1 MAQHILCA
9 IGIGLML
16 AGCGTTVP
24 EIQENPRYPD
34 PERLVV
40 AVVGSIHCELRNAI
54 TYVINS
60 DRSRYWDHGWPLEA
74 DWLNNW
80 GAQIQITLTIDE
92 QSSLSP
98 SGLYFPTKIFSL
110 FGGASVSSDAVRT
123 DTLNYYYTV
132 KELYRLG
139 KGCAPNTIAS
149 FADHPTGSLLIQS
162 DLKLKEW
169 LLSVVQSQAVG
180 DISITA
186 NNKNAKNAI
195 THQVTFKIISSGNI
209 TPTWKLV
216 HATINP
222 TVPLF
227 LASRSRTHDLLIT
240 FGPNVEAP
248 DGSSSL
254 GVGTPAAGAN
264 LAAQIGIATSSQM
277 INNRLP

>member
-1 MAQHILCA
+1 MAKHILPV
-9 IGIGLML
+9 IGVALML
-16 AGCGTTVP
+16 AGCGTAVP
-24 EIQENPRYPD
+24 EIQENPWSPD

-40 AVVGSIHCELRNAI
+40 AVVGSIHCELRNAV

-92 QSSLSP
+92 QSTLSP
-98 SGLYFPTKIFSL
+98 SGLYFPTNIFSL
-110 FGGASVSSDAVRT
+110 FGGASVSSDATRVE
-123 DTLNYYYTV
+123 TLNYYYTV
-132 KELYRLG
+132 KELYRFG
-139 KGCAPNTIAS
+139 KGCSPNTIAS
-149 FADHPTGSLLIQS
+149 FAEHPTGSLLIQS

-169 LLSVVQSQAVG
+169 LLAVIQSQAVG
-180 DISITA
+180 DISITE
-186 NNKNAKNAI
+186 NNKNGKNAI
-195 THQVTFKIISSGNI
+195 THQVTFGIITSGNI
-209 TPTWKLV
+209 TPTWKLA

-227 LASRSRTHDLLIT
+227 LASRNRMHDLLIT

-248 DGSSSL
+248 DGSNSL

-264 LAAQIGIATSSQM
+264 LAAQIGIANSNQM